1 MEPLHAGLEPWD
13 WEKPETVEMQRDEK
27 SGITDLASVTGQ
39 IRAQQNLHDKE
50 QRRMEEELDAQVLAF
65 EQKTIETVEDTYWV
79 KQQYLPD
86 SLTDAKFYEP
96 TENGYEKEIKARLA
110 YLKDGQRQ

>member
-1 MEPLHAGLEPWD
+1 MSVQPHLRDSHYRGA
-13 WEKPETVEMQRDEK
+13 EKLGR
-27 SGITDLASVTGQ
+27 GTGYLY
-39 IRAQQNLHDKE
+39 AHDFP
-50 QRRMEEELDAQVLAF
+50 DH
-65 EQKTIETVEDTYWV
+65 YV